1 MGLFQRKSFNPSGR
15 PQINLSESEVRYA
28 IENTRSSAQ
37 AAKFLRVSPAT
48 FKKYASIYKNPENG
62 LTWYEISN
70 NKKGVGIVRSPKA
83 SDFFSDLKE
92 VLEGKKISRNKTYF
106 KKRLFMSGLV
116 KEKCCLCGFEEKR
129 LSDDTSALLLDY
141 KDGNSDNQKIDNI
154 RVLCYNCYYINVGN
168 LIGPKNF

>member
-1 MGLFQRKSFNPSGR
+1 
-15 PQINLSESEVRYA
+15 
-28 IENTRSSAQ
+28 
-37 AAKFLRVSPAT
+37 
-48 FKKYASIYKNPENG
+48 
-62 LTWYEISN
+62 
-70 NKKGVGIVRSPKA
+70 
-83 SDFFSDLKE
+83 
-92 VLEGKKISRNKTYF
+92 
-106 KKRLFMSGLV
+106 MSGLV